1 MCHEEAV
8 MTKKSDSGLTRR
20 DFLKTVGLGSVAATG
35 LAATAGFAA
44 EGPAAPAG
52 GMAAAMP
59 RRTLGRT
66 GVQVSA
72 LALGGM
78 FDTINNQLMLKQA
91 LGWGVNYWDTA
102 EAYGNGQSE
111 DGYGRFFGR
120 NPEARKDI
128 FLVTKLVPKGGDFT
142 ARLDAGLKR
151 LKTDHV
157 DLFLVHGIDAFGQ
170 AEAHKAWAADMK
182 KAGKMKFFGFS
193 THTNME
199 DCLLGAAKTDWID
212 AVMITYNFRLMHE
225 AKMREAMAAAKKAGI
240 GVVAMK
246 TQGGGPVKTDSES
259 ELKMAGRFLEKG
271 FTDKQARLKAIWD
284 NPDIVSICSQ
294 MPNLTILSANVA
306 AARDQTA
313 LAAGDYRALHEY
325 ALDTSSDYC
334 AGCGSICAEAVAGQV
349 PVNDVMRCLMYY
361 RDYGDHELARA
372 TFRSLPAEARDRLH
386 SVDYARAEQACP
398 RKLAI
403 AALMRDASQ
412 LLA

>member
-1 MCHEEAV
+1 

-44 EGPAAPAG
+44 QGDPAPAAPATG
-52 GMAAAMP
+52 VMP
-59 RRTLGRT
+59 RRTLGRS

-78 FDTINNQLMLKQA
+78 FDTINNQLLLKQA

-102 EAYGNGQSE
+102 EAYGNGLSE
-111 DGYGRFFGR
+111 EGYGRFLGR

-142 ARLDAGLKR
+142 ERLDASLKR

-157 DLFLVHGIDAFGQ
+157 DLFFVHGIDAFGQ
-170 AEAHKAWAADMK
+170 AETYKAWAADMK
-182 KAGKMKFFGFS
+182 KAGKMKLFGFS
-193 THTNME
+193 THSNME
-199 DCLLGAAKTDWID
+199 DCLLAAAKAGWID

-246 TQGGGPVKTDSES
+246 TQGGGPVKTDSEA

-271 FTDKQARLKAIWD
+271 FTDKQARLKALWD
-284 NPDIVSICSQ
+284 NPDIVSVCSQ

-313 LAAGDYRALHEY
+313 LAAEDYKALHEY
-325 ALDTSSDYC
+325 ALDTSGDYC
-334 AGCGSICAEAVAGQV
+334 AGCGSICTEAVAGRV

-361 RDYGDHELARA
+361 RDYGDHELART
-372 TFRSLPAEARDRLH
+372 TFQGLPAEARAQLH
-386 SVDYARAEQACP
+386 ALDYARAEQACP
-398 RKLAI
+398 RGLAI
-403 AALMRDASQ
+403 AALMRDAAT